1 MLKGIF
7 NSVPKLQDIHFF
19 FFLFF
24 KRSEFIKKDNSA
36 SAAGLFRMAPKAYD
50 SHLRAFSGL
59 IGETDRCRDMGNEG
73 GFNQIHVH

>member
-19 FFLFF
+19 FF

-36 SAAGLFRMAPKAYD
+36 LAAGLFRMAPKAYD